1 MDMQKNYCGDLVRVH
16 DADRYLTS
24 MFVPADRRADLWAL
38 FAFNYEIA
46 KTRDVVS
53 DTTLGL
59 IRLQWW
65 RDAIRDVYE
74 GKAVPDHEVLK
85 PLAAAIE
92 RHNLPRAHFDKL
104 IYAREFDLEGVSP
117 ENMEGLVHYAD
128 FTTTPL
134 LCLAAQI
141 CGEFLDED
149 VVRPVAV
156 NYTLVGILRATAHNA
171 RQGHILLPHDLM
183 SKYGVTK
190 DSLFEEAGQGGVASL
205 VQDVTESRFLGV
217 KMQGNTMLKAVIA
230 ISDIYFQQIVSNG
243 YMVMSPKLQLS
254 PAFKILRIFWKVKCC
269 Y

>member
-1 MDMQKNYCGDLVRVH
+1 MDMQKNYCGDLVRGH
-16 DADRYLTS
+16 DADRYLIS
-24 MFVPADRRADLWAL
+24 MFASVDRRADLWAL

-65 RDAIRDVYE
+65 RDAIAGVYD
-74 GKAVPDHEVLK
+74 GNAVPEHEVLK
-85 PLAAAIE
+85 PLAEAIE
-92 RHNLPRAHFDKL
+92 RHNLPQEHFDKL

-117 ENMEGLVHYAD
+117 ENMEGLIHYAD

-141 CGEFLDED
+141 CGETLGED
-149 VVRPVAV
+149 IVRPVAV
-156 NYTLVGILRATAHNA
+156 NYTLAGILRATAHNA
-171 RQGHILLPHDLM
+171 RQGHILLPQDLM

-190 DSLFEEAGQGGVASL
+190 DSLFEEAGQDSVVSL
-205 VQDVTESRFLGV
+205 VQDVTESRFFDV
-217 KMQGNTMLKAVIA
+217 KSQGNTMLKASIA
-230 ISDIYFQQIVSNG
+230 ISDIYFRQIVSNS

>member
-1 MDMQKNYCGDLVRVH
+1 MQKNYCGDLVRAH
-16 DADRYLTS
+16 DGDRYLIS
-24 MFVPADRRADLWAL
+24 MFAPADRRVDLWAL

-65 RDAIRDVYE
+65 RDAIADVYD

-85 PLAAAIE
+85 PLAMAIE

-117 ENMEGLVHYAD
+117 ENMEGLIHYAD

-141 CGEFLDED
+141 CGDALDEEA
-149 VVRPVAV
+149 VRPVAV
-156 NYTLVGILRATAHNA
+156 NYTLAGILRATAHNA
-171 RQGHILLPHDLM
+171 RQGHILLPQDIM
-183 SKYGVTK
+183 NKYGVTK
-190 DSLFEEAGQGGVASL
+190 DSLFEEAGRDGVSSLANDVMKNRALGGKSQGSA
-205 VQDVTESRFLGV
+205 T
-217 KMQGNTMLKAVIA
+217 LKASIA
-230 ISDIYFQQIVSNG
+230 ISDIYFRQIVSNR
-243 YMVMSPKLQLS
+243 YILISPMLQQP
-254 PAFKILRIFWKVKCC
+254 PAFKILRVFWKVKCC
-269 Y
+269 H